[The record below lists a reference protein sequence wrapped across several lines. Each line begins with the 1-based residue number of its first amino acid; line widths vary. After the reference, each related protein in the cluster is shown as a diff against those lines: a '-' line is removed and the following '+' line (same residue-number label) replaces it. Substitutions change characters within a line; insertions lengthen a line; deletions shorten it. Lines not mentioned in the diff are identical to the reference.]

1 MTLLLLLSL
10 LAADVEALRAQLT
23 HDDASKRHAAAEALG
38 ALGESARPA
47 LRDLIDRLGDGEA
60 AVRFESARA
69 LVRIGIGADEA
80 KTLLARFESVEAD
93 LGLLLAEAVAGAGER
108 AVDLLV
114 ECPHP
119 LAALSLGL
127 MGREGVRGLPAL
139 LDRAAGPFV
148 DEAIRRLGPWGAPVV
163 PDLIDRLRFGERAVK
178 AKAAWVL
185 GLVGPAAREAIPHL
199 KEATQEVREAATTAI
214 ARIGAPS
221 AAREHPLLRRP
232 DECTAKAP
240 VRFTL
245 LFETSRGEIEVEVE
259 RAWAPHGA
267 DRLFHLAN
275 VGFFRDARFFRVK
288 RGFVAQFGIHADSR
302 VNGLWKG
309 KEIPDDPPGGKNVRG
324 TLAFAMAGPGTRT
337 TQLFFNLRDN
347 TGLDPQGFVPVGR
360 VTKGL
365 ERLDALNAEYGEEPD
380 QQSIHYSGNDYLD
393 RNYPRLDAIRDVR
406 ILGK

>member
-10 LAADVEALRAQLT
+10 LAADVEALRAQLA
-23 HDDASKRHAAAEALG
+23 HDDAAQRHAAAEALG
-38 ALGESARPA
+38 ALGEAAWPAR
-47 LRDLIDRLGDGEA
+47 RDLIDRLGDGEA
-60 AVRFESARA
+60 AVRFEAARA
-69 LVRIGIGADEA
+69 LVRIGAGADGA
-80 KTLLARFESVEAD
+80 KALIARFETVEAD
-93 LGLLLAEAVAGAGER
+93 LGRLLAEAVAGAGGE

-139 LDRAAGPFV
+139 LDRASEPMV

-163 PDLIDRLRFGERAVK
+163 PELIDRLRFGETAIK
-178 AKAAWVL
+178 ARAAWVL
-185 GLVGPAAREAIPHL
+185 GLVGPAAKEAIPHL
-199 KEATQEVREAATTAI
+199 KEAEQEVREAATTAI
-214 ARIGAPS
+214 ARIGSPS
-221 AAREHPLLRRP
+221 AAREHPRLRKP

-240 VRFTL
+240 ERFSL
-245 LFETSRGEIEVEVE
+245 LFETSRGEIEVEVV

-267 DRLFHLAN
+267 DRLFNLAT

-288 RGFVAQFGIHADSR
+288 RDFVAQFGIHADSR
-302 VNGLWKG
+302 VGGLWKG
-309 KEIPDDPPGGKNVRG
+309 SEIPDDPPAQKNVRG

-347 TGLDPQGFVPVGR
+347 PGLDPQGFVPVGR
-360 VTKGL
+360 VTRGL
-365 ERLDALNAEYGEEPD
+365 ERLDALNPEYGEEPD
-380 QQSIHYSGNDYLD
+380 QQSIQYSGNDYLD
-393 RNYPRLDAIRDVR
+393 RHYPRLDAIRDVR